1 MNYEVLNVNTH
12 NKKLCD
18 LTKCHVHNL
27 NYYNKTDITD
37 IFLYCDESIQ
47 EDITQVYNL
56 ILTKLP
62 KGKRRYNLS
71 LVKDKQIIMFNQI

>member
-1 MNYEVLNVNTH
+1 MNYEILNVNTH

-18 LTKCHVHNL
+18 LTQCHVHNL

-56 ILTKLP
+56 ILAKLP

-71 LVKDKQIIMFNQI
+71 LVKDKQIIMFNEI